1 MSKSI
6 KIDELQG
13 VIKDYLE
20 NYIED
25 IEEDV
30 KETTD
35 QLSKEAV
42 KELKKESPRRKLDK
56 KRKNPYYKVLS
67 TKKQSKG
74 RKYTMTLNNRTNNQL
89 THFLEYGHATR
100 NGGQTEAIPHI
111 KPIEEKYNKL
121 YEEKIEKAI
130 KRRPKS

>member
-13 VIKDYLE
+13 AIKDYLE

-35 QLSKEAV
+35 ELSKEAV
-42 KELKKESPRRKLDK
+42 KELKKKSPRRKGDK
-56 KRKNPYYKVLS
+56 KRKNPYWKGWS
-67 TKKQSKG
+67 RKKQSKG
-74 RKYTMTLNNRTNNQL
+74 RKYTMTLYNKTNYQL
-89 THFLEYGHATR
+89 THLLEYGHATR
-100 NGGQTEAIPHI
+100 NGGTAKPRPHI
-111 KPIEEKYNKL
+111 KSIEEKYSKL
-121 YEEKIEKAI
+121 YEEKIKKAI
-130 KRRPKS
+130 KRRSKQ

>member
-13 VIKDYLE
+13 AIKDYLE

-42 KELKKESPRRKLDK
+42 KELKKESPRRDK
-56 KRKNPYYKVLS
+56 KRENPYWKGWS
-67 TKKQSKG
+67 RKKQSKG
-74 RKYTMTLNNRTNNQL
+74 RKYIMTLYNRTNYQL
-89 THFLEYGHATR
+89 THLLEYGHATR
-100 NGGQTEAIPHI
+100 KGGTTKPQPHI
-111 KPIEEKYNKL
+111 KPIEEKYSKL

-130 KRRPKS
+130 KRRSK

>member
-13 VIKDYLE
+13 AIKDYLE

-42 KELKKESPRRKLDK
+42 KELKKESPRRDK
-56 KRKNPYYKVLS
+56 KRENPYWKGWS
-67 TKKQSKG
+67 RKKQSKG
-74 RKYTMTLNNRTNNQL
+74 RKYTMTLYNRTNYQL
-89 THFLEYGHATR
+89 THLLEYGHATR
-100 NGGQTEAIPHI
+100 NGGATKPQPHI
-111 KPIEEKYNKL
+111 KPIEEKYSKL
-121 YEEKIEKAI
+121 YEEKIKKAI
-130 KRRPKS
+130 KRRTKQ